1 MVDQAAAGLNF
12 GDKSI
17 RRGFIR
23 KVYSILSVQLLVTG
37 GMIAYFVFL
46 LPQQYQSPIC
56 QEVSHLQSKLQSFLK
71 EII

>member
-1 MVDQAAAGLNF
+1 MAYQTHAGLNF

-56 QEVSHLQSKLQSFLK
+56 QEVGLLCFVY
-71 EII
+71 